1 MAGMIGNNPEDM
13 GDLANKLAHAVEQI
27 NQITSTLSSK
37 ASSVQWEG
45 PDAKRFKGTEWPQY
59 KSALT
64 KVASE
69 LGQVKTN
76 VLKQKAQQEQAS
88 A

>member
-13 GDLANKLAHAVEQI
+13 ADLAKKIAHAVEQL
-27 NQITSTLSSK
+27 NQITSTLTSK
-37 ASSVQWEG
+37 ANSVQWEG
-45 PDAKRFKGTEWPQY
+45 PDAKRFKGSEWPQY
-59 KSALT
+59 KSQLS
-64 KVASE
+64 KVAQE
-69 LGQVKTN
+69 LTQVKQV